1 MNKGFDEGKFKLDGI
16 EMPFQCILLNVP
28 KYKKERP
35 EPHYHDYIEILYSI
49 STDSDIYINGRR
61 YCFKTGDLAIINAKE
76 DHEVYFDRSDAHYVV
91 IKLLPEVLYTGEQT
105 VFEMKYLLPFIIV
118 DSKHERVINVD
129 GDDNFIHDTVTN
141 IMYEW
146 NRREYGFE
154 LAIRADILRIFLW
167 VLRHWQKNNID
178 ALDRFDYSDDMI
190 KTVQSVTEY
199 VSENY
204 STATAKAAAEYC
216 NLSYSYFSRSFKR
229 VMNQSFTEYLN
240 YVRITKAEQLL
251 STTDKSISE
260 IADEV
265 GFSTASY
272 FIEQFKKYK
281 QKSPKQYRLGII
293 DKM

>member
-1 MNKGFDEGKFKLDGI
+1 
-16 EMPFQCILLNVP
+16 
-28 KYKKERP
+28 
-35 EPHYHDYIEILYSI
+35 
-49 STDSDIYINGRR
+49 
-61 YCFKTGDLAIINAKE
+61 
-76 DHEVYFDRSDAHYVV
+76 
-91 IKLLPEVLYTGEQT
+91 
-105 VFEMKYLLPFIIV
+105 
-118 DSKHERVINVD
+118 
-129 GDDNFIHDTVTN
+129 
-141 IMYEW
+141 
-146 NRREYGFE
+146 
-154 LAIRADILRIFLW
+154 
-167 VLRHWQKNNID
+167 
-178 ALDRFDYSDDMI
+178 MI

-204 STATAKAAAEYC
+204 STATAKAAADYC